1 MIRVKDA
8 NGTEALVT
16 QAAYDQVWKHK
27 GFTLIEVVPV
37 IGGPVDEPKAK
48 KKATK

>member
-27 GFTLIEVVPV
+27 GFTLVEEEPK
-37 IGGPVDEPKAK
+37 PEPKAK